1 MFTLAIHLIIIMS
14 ISTLFLLILIGMSAG
29 LLSGVVGVG
38 GGIIIIPLLMLF
50 IGLDQH
56 QAQGTSLAVML
67 PPIGIL
73 AAINYHKS
81 GFIDWKYAMIIAAA
95 FIVGG
100 YFGSRWAVTVDARM
114 LKKIFGVIMLIGGI
128 KLIFR

>member
-1 MFTLAIHLIIIMS
+1 MS

-38 GGIIIIPLLMLF
+38 GGIIIIPLLMLL

-73 AAINYHKS
+73 AAINYHKA

-95 FIVGG
+95 FILGG
-100 YFGSRWAVTVDARM
+100 YFGSRWAVTVDVRL
-114 LKKIFGVIMLIGGI
+114 LKKIFGLIMLIGGL